1 MTTLHTLTNENV
13 YSYSKLKSI
22 LYSDEEKL
30 VYRVGY
36 IKEKL
41 LQISTALRGKIP
53 PDLTDQD
60 LTEDNAFKQWI
71 IVNSIYDA
79 SVQDESNNGFN
90 RLLYYLFDKSRGN
103 VARLVNNY
111 DINIKVNDAGQ
122 LEDME
127 LVILET
133 ETAEESN
140 DE

>member
-1 MTTLHTLTNENV
+1 MTEE
-13 YSYSKLKSI
+13 I
-22 LYSDEEKL
+22 LEVDEDKL

-41 LQISTALRGKIP
+41 LQMSTALRGQIP

>member
-1 MTTLHTLTNENV
+1 MTEE
-13 YSYSKLKSI
+13 I
-22 LYSDEEKL
+22 LEVDEDKL

-41 LQISTALRGKIP
+41 LQMSTALRGQIP

-79 SVQDESNNGFN
+79 SVQDEGNDGFN
-90 RLLYYLFDKSRGN
+90 RLLYYLFDKSKGN
-103 VARLVNNY
+103 VARLVNDY

-122 LEDME
+122 LEDIQ
-127 LVILET
+127 LVVLET
-133 ETAEESN
+133 ETAEEA
-140 DE
+140 DDK

>member
-1 MTTLHTLTNENV
+1 MTEE
-13 YSYSKLKSI
+13 I
-22 LYSDEEKL
+22 LEVDEEKL

-60 LTEDNAFKQWI
+60 LTEDNVFKQWI

-79 SVQDESNNGFN
+79 SVQDESNDGFN
-90 RLLYYLFDKSRGN
+90 RLLYYLFDKSKGN
-103 VARLVNNY
+103 VARLVNSY
-111 DINIKVNDAGQ
+111 DVNIKLNDDGQ
-122 LEDME
+122 LEDMQ
-127 LVILET
+127 LVVLET

-140 DE
+140 DG

>member
-1 MTTLHTLTNENV
+1 MTEE
-13 YSYSKLKSI
+13 I
-22 LYSDEEKL
+22 LEVDEDKL

-79 SVQDESNNGFN
+79 SVQDESNDGFN

-111 DINIKVNDAGQ
+111 DINIKLNDAGQ
-122 LEDME
+122 LEDMQ
-127 LVILET
+127 LVVLET

-140 DE
+140 DG

>member
-1 MTTLHTLTNENV
+1 MTEE
-13 YSYSKLKSI
+13 I
-22 LYSDEEKL
+22 LEVDEDKL

-79 SVQDESNNGFN
+79 SVQDESNDGFN

-111 DINIKVNDAGQ
+111 DINIKLNDAGQ
-122 LEDME
+122 LEDMQ
-127 LVILET
+127 LVVLET
-133 ETAEESN
+133 ETAEEAN
-140 DE
+140 DG

>member
-1 MTTLHTLTNENV
+1 MTEE
-13 YSYSKLKSI
+13 I
-22 LYSDEEKL
+22 LEVDEDKL

-79 SVQDESNNGFN
+79 SIQDEDNDGFN
-90 RLLYYLFDKSRGN
+90 RLLYYLFDKSKGN
-103 VARLVNNY
+103 IARLVNDY
-111 DINIKVNDAGQ
+111 DINIKLNDAGQ
-122 LEDME
+122 LEDLQ

-133 ETAEESN
+133 ETAEEAN
-140 DE
+140 DG

>member
-1 MTTLHTLTNENV
+1 MTEE
-13 YSYSKLKSI
+13 I
-22 LYSDEEKL
+22 LEVDEDKL

-41 LQISTALRGKIP
+41 LQMSTALRGQIP

-79 SVQDESNNGFN
+79 SVQDESNDGFN
-90 RLLYYLFDKSRGN
+90 RLLYYLFDKSKGN
-103 VARLVNNY
+103 IARLVNNY
-111 DINIKVNDAGQ
+111 DINIELNDAGQ
-122 LEDME
+122 LKDMQ

-133 ETAEESN
+133 ETAEEAN
-140 DE
+140 DGQ

>member
-1 MTTLHTLTNENV
+1 MTEE
-13 YSYSKLKSI
+13 I
-22 LYSDEEKL
+22 LEVDEEKL

-60 LTEDNAFKQWI
+60 LTEDNVFKQWI

-79 SVQDESNNGFN
+79 SVQDESNDGFN

-111 DINIKVNDAGQ
+111 DVNIKLNDAGQ
-122 LEDME
+122 LEDMQ
-127 LVILET
+127 LVVLET

-140 DE
+140 DG

>member
-1 MTTLHTLTNENV
+1 MTEE
-13 YSYSKLKSI
+13 I
-22 LYSDEEKL
+22 LEVDEDKL

-60 LTEDNAFKQWI
+60 LTEDNVFKQWI

-79 SVQDESNNGFN
+79 SVQDEDNDGFN

-111 DINIKVNDAGQ
+111 DINIKLNDAGQ
-122 LEDME
+122 LEDMQ
-127 LVILET
+127 LVVLET

-140 DE
+140 DG